1 MSTSDKILNA
11 IANTPT
17 PAGEPARELRETR
30 RAMVLQDFKKA
41 ASNADSLE
49 VKVEELIQILA
60 EIFVDTHVVF
70 LDEDTTT
77 Q

>member
-30 RAMVLQDFKKA
+30 RAMTLHDFKVTSA
-41 ASNADSLE
+41 RDEALE
-49 VKVEELIQILA
+49 IKVEELIQILA

-70 LDEDTTT
+70 LDED
-77 Q
+77 

>member
-11 IANTPT
+11 IASTPT

-30 RAMVLQDFKKA
+30 RSMVTQDFRVA
-41 ASNADSLE
+41 ATRAEALG
-49 VKVEELIQILA
+49 VKVEELILILA

-70 LDEDTTT
+70 LDEESTNE
-77 Q
+77 

>member
-1 MSTSDKILNA
+1 
-11 IANTPT
+11 
-17 PAGEPARELRETR
+17 
-30 RAMVLQDFKKA
+30 MVLQDFKIA

-49 VKVEELIQILA
+49 VKVEELIKILA

-70 LDEDTTT
+70 LDEDTT